1 MSIII
6 VTYQNGQKRIIQA
19 QSWRQLDSESA
30 PLGAILLTKS
40 ESGGKLYA
48 IKAAVQEVEEIP
60 QATWD
65 AQMAAHEKAEAK
77 KAADAALLALL
88 ESKTLRGRVKRMFG
102 GRLAH
107 EN

>member
-1 MSIII
+1 MGINQIIL
-6 VTYQNGQKRIIQA
+6 VTYLNGQKRLVQA

-48 IKAAVQEVEEIP
+48 IKSAIQEVEEIP

-65 AQMAAHEKAEAK
+65 AKVAEHEKA
-77 KAADAALLALL
+77 DAAAATLALL
-88 ESKTLRGRVKRMFG
+88 ESKTLKGRIKKLLGRG
-102 GRLAH
+102 
-107 EN
+107 

>member
-1 MSIII
+1 MQMII
-6 VTYQNGQKRIIQA
+6 VTYQNGQKRLVQA

-48 IKAAVQEVEEIP
+48 IKSAIQEVEEIS

-65 AQMAAHEKAEAK
+65 AQMAEHEKAEAK
-77 KAADAALLALL
+77 KKSDAATLALL
-88 ESKTLRGRVKRMFG
+88 ESKTLRGRIKKLL
-102 GRLAH
+102 GRKA
-107 EN
+107 